1 MCHEIALASRLD
13 RDPYTV
19 PLAELLLTKLQIV
32 ELTARDQGDLY
43 TLCYHHPVVDHPSA
57 AGIEAT
63 VIAQACGA
71 DWGLWRTC
79 TQSIE
84 RCLADVARHDL
95 PSERSRSSP
104 LVCSNSE
111 SASRHSRRAVPGG
124 GAADSVTASA
134 GIASRR
140 SPSRWHLQP
149 AALTPAVSVAC
160 LPQTSISCRHGPAQ
174 TTDKPSR

>member
-13 RDPYTV
+13 RGPYTV

-63 VIAQACGA
+63 VIAHACGA

-84 RCLADVARHDL
+84 RRLADVARHDL
-95 PSERSRSSP
+95 PSEAVEVHHRLQQLRERIEAQPKSGARRRRSR
-104 LVCSNSE
+104 LGD
-111 SASRHSRRAVPGG
+111 RKRRYREPEE
-124 GAADSVTASA
+124 
-134 GIASRR
+134 
-140 SPSRWHLQP
+140 P
-149 AALTPAVSVAC
+149 
-160 LPQTSISCRHGPAQ
+160 
-174 TTDKPSR
+174 

>member
-57 AGIEAT
+57 AEIEAT

-84 RCLADVARHDL
+84 RCLGDVARHDL
-95 PSERSRSSP
+95 PSEAVEVTTRLQQLRERIEAQPKSGAGRRRSRLGDRKRS
-104 LVCSNSE
+104 V
-111 SASRHSRRAVPGG
+111 SRAGGALAVGISSRR
-124 GAADSVTASA
+124 
-134 GIASRR
+134 R
-140 SPSRWHLQP
+140 
-149 AALTPAVSVAC
+149 
-160 LPQTSISCRHGPAQ
+160 
-174 TTDKPSR
+174 